1 MIKEAHLWPTLI
13 QALKQPQ
20 EPGSGAAQAG
30 LRQPLMCTEYV
41 SVYVSVC
48 GCCYMF
54 ARVFLIKML
63 VCAYC
68 ECMCVYVCV
77 RTFEY
82 MI

>member
-1 MIKEAHLWPTLI
+1 
-13 QALKQPQ
+13 
-20 EPGSGAAQAG
+20 
-30 LRQPLMCTEYV
+30 
-41 SVYVSVC
+41 
-48 GCCYMF
+48 MF